1 MAEQTDFLIIGGGIA
16 GASVGYWLAPPAWGK
31 GFCSEAGAAV
41 IRWLE
46 ATRNARALVAGHF
59 ADNPAS
65 GRVLEKSGFLY
76 TGETRRAWSRAR
88 RAEIETRMMVWLA

>member
-1 MAEQTDFLIIGGGIA
+1 
-16 GASVGYWLAPPAWGK
+16 
-31 GFCSEAGAAV
+31 
-41 IRWLE
+41 R
-46 ATRNARALVAGHF
+46 RALVAGHF

-88 RAEIETRMMVWLA
+88 RAEIETRMMGWLA